1 MFDSKRRDNM
11 EISIL
16 LMKQIAELFLMI
28 LMGYLVVKAGIVTAE
43 DSKVLSKI
51 VLYLN

>member
-1 MFDSKRRDNM
+1 M

-28 LMGYLVVKAGIVTAE
+28 LMGYLVVKAGIVT
-43 DSKVLSKI
+43 VRI
-51 VLYLN
+51 VKCYLKLYCIW